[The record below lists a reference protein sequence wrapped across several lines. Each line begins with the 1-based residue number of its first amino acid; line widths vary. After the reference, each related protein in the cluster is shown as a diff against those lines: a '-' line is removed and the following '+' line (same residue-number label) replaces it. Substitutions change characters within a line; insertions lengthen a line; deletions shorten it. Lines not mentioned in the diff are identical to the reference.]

1 MNQLCVY
8 TYPLS
13 HGPPFHPPWPPLP
26 RVTTEHWAELPVLYD
41 SFPLAIYFTHGSV
54 YISIPFSWFIPSP
67 PHILCPHICSL
78 HLHLYSCPANSFTC
92 TIFLDSTYMPWYT
105 NFNKFILCSQ
115 KNVDQLWLWPPEGFD
130 WQVFCPWWLPSSP
143 LCLHHLGKWDLLLH
157 IFPWKHWDDIWKMWR
172 NQAIQ
177 EGRYITSR
185 HLKTTA
191 VHQCF
196 PSVYMNIH
204 NPTHQMS
211 MSVSPLSNNYY

>member
-1 MNQLCVY
+1 MSPIKWPARDGGRHTPIDY
-8 TYPLS
+8 TMQILSKFTAVPGVSWNSTQKAVDLS
-13 HGPPFHPPWPPLP
+13 HPFLS
-26 RVTTEHWAELPVLYD
+26 R
-41 SFPLAIYFTHGSV
+41 
-54 YISIPFSWFIPSP
+54 
-67 PHILCPHICSL
+67 LCAQFCSL